1 VSSVTKKDETQF
13 KEITMKKLLLAIVL
27 SLPLM
32 TAAAS
37 VSIQKQ
43 IPIPECF
50 PCDEGEAPP
59 LR

>member
-1 VSSVTKKDETQF
+1 
-13 KEITMKKLLLAIVL
+13 MKRLLLAIVL

-43 IPIPECF
+43 IPIPEC
-50 PCDEGEAPP
+50 APP
-59 LR
+59 DCDK